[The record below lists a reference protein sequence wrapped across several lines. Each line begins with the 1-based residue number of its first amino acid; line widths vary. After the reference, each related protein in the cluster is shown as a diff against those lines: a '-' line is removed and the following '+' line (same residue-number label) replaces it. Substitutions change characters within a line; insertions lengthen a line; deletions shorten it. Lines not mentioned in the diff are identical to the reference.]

1 MKTKYFTPFIILL
14 IICSLTYREFLETLK
29 FFLYHKYNFAMLPLD
44 PYYMQIL
51 FLNGEIQ
58 ESIGWPWELRVIPN
72 FINFFVYKFFPCL
85 EVNKIP
91 ELFSSNQYCAIWSI
105 SLVNYFSTVIF
116 IVIFFYYCHNI
127 LKLPLA
133 ESILGLFVS
142 FFYLTFLDR
151 FGVDRFSMMFL
162 LMSFLIINK
171 YQKYLILK
179 YAIILL
185 SVLVNEKI
193 TIMLFLY
200 FFSNIIILNEKKINF
215 KLVKKILS
223 SVELYFSGS
232 LIFIYFVLSM
242 IRSSNSVVWEVKN
255 VATNYLSFH
264 GMSNSLIPLF
274 LIITS
279 FVFLNKKNKLNSLNL
294 DTLYF
299 YIIFTIFILIGFI
312 IGGPGNMGRYLMYF
326 SPFGLLLINRFLFS
340 FLFDIRS
347 K

>member
-1 MKTKYFTPFIILL
+1 MK
-14 IICSLTYREFLETLK
+14 
-29 FFLYHKYNFAMLPLD
+29 
-44 PYYMQIL
+44 
-51 FLNGEIQ
+51 
-58 ESIGWPWELRVIPN
+58 
-72 FINFFVYKFFPCL
+72 
-85 EVNKIP
+85 
-91 ELFSSNQYCAIWSI
+91 
-105 SLVNYFSTVIF
+105 
-116 IVIFFYYCHNI
+116 
-127 LKLPLA
+127 
-133 ESILGLFVS
+133 
-142 FFYLTFLDR
+142 
-151 FGVDRFSMMFL
+151 
-162 LMSFLIINK
+162 
-171 YQKYLILK
+171 
-179 YAIILL
+179 
-185 SVLVNEKI
+185 
-193 TIMLFLY
+193 
-200 FFSNIIILNEKKINF
+200 KKINF

-242 IRSSNSVVWEVKN
+242 IRSSSSVVWEVKN

-294 DTLYF
+294 DPLYF